1 MMILRLQ
8 FILIALG
15 VSVITSAQQI
25 LDSIPFKY
33 EKGSILVDAKI
44 NGKDCKLI
52 FDTGSPHTD
61 FTGAFAKELG
71 WSYPKEKERPGKVQI
86 GTYTTEVNLRAW
98 EKAPFDCPSFTVG
111 RIGYSIMKG
120 KIWMIDY
127 RKEKIYILAEPPVI
141 SGLIE
146 IIPFRIRGDQMCAN
160 VSINKSEK
168 EDLKI
173 DTGFSS
179 IGKRPFM
186 LGERFLNADS
196 NGLDTVCY
204 EGTCGKMVCR
214 KTATVHVAFSDKHE
228 IYLDALVTKSPIVP
242 VLGNA
247 FFDRYKPVFDLKNN
261 QLLLVAISPEDK

>member
-1 MMILRLQ
+1 MSKFYFLILVLCAPS
-8 FILIALG
+8 IAL
-15 VSVITSAQQI
+15 AQQI
-25 LDSIPFKY
+25 TDSIPFKY

-61 FTGAFAKELG
+61 FTGTFAKELG
-71 WSYPKEKERPGKVQI
+71 WLYPKEKERPERVQI

-127 RKEKIYILAEPPVI
+127 RKEKIYILAEPPVV

-146 IIPFRIRGDQMCAN
+146 IISFRIRGDQMWAN
-160 VSINKSEK
+160 ISINKGEK
-168 EDLKI
+168 QDLKI

-179 IGKRPFM
+179 IGKKPFM

-204 EGTCGKMVCR
+204 EGTCGKTICR

-261 QLLLVAISPEDK
+261 QIILLSNE